1 MSDGFTDIIF
11 MFHADTCEL
20 DESADGDSNRNAE
33 CLQTRFAVLNS
44 NRPNDFVSGVAVMFK
59 DIYVSHV

>member
-1 MSDGFTDIIF
+1 MSDSFAHILF
-11 MFHADTCEL
+11 MFHADMSEL
-20 DESADGDSNRNAE
+20 NESPDGDSNRNAE

-44 NRPNDFVSGVAVMFK
+44 ECSNEFVAGVAVMFK